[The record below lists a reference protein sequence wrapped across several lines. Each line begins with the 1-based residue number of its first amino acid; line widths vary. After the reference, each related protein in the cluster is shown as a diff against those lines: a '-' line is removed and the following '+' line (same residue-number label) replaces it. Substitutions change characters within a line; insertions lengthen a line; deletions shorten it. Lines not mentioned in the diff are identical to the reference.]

1 MKTSKYK
8 VKIVCGFRKEQE
20 FTIDANEAHKAY
32 FLFNNPEKRGT
43 FNNGL
48 ALKGSDIQR
57 IEPDYNATMGWN
69 HTYQLT
75 NDDWNELRNNGVAKK
90 IREIMAY
97 AKKVARV
104 GTVEDLQTSLID
116 LKDKYPLLSD
126 RHAENIKSIM
136 GGIKNLPQLT
146 EKSKDQ
152 LTDGK

>member
-57 IEPDYNATMGWN
+57 IEPDYNATMGWH

-75 NDDWNELRNNGVAKK
+75 NDDWAEINTSGVSRKLQGIMSLAK
-90 IREIMAY
+90 E
-97 AKKVARV
+97 VARI
-104 GTVEDLQTSLID
+104 GTPEDLQTPLID
-116 LKDKYPLLSD
+116 LRGKY
-126 RHAENIKSIM
+126 EI
-136 GGIKNLPQLT
+136 LT
-146 EKSKDQ
+146 ERTGSSFAQKVLEAKN
-152 LTDGK
+152 

>member
-8 VKIVCGFRKEQE
+8 AKIVCGFRKEQE
-20 FTIDANEAHKAY
+20 FTIDANELHKAY
-32 FLFNNPEKRGT
+32 YLFNNPEKRGT

-75 NDDWNELRNNGVAKK
+75 NDDWTELNTTGVAKK
-90 IREIMAY
+90 IRGIMAY
-97 AKKVARV
+97 AKEVARV

-126 RHAENIKSIM
+126 RTGSTFAQQVLEA
-136 GGIKNLPQLT
+136 KN
-146 EKSKDQ
+146 
-152 LTDGK
+152 